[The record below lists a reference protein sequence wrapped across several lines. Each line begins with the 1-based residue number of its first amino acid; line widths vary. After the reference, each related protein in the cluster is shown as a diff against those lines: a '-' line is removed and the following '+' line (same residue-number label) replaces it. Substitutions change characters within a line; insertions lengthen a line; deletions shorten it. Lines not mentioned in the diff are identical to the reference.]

1 MRALQLLTVV
11 TLSAGLPT
19 TLAAQTEPVSTT
31 TATANQTGTTY
42 GSTGSASAL
51 PDQWIASGFV
61 GSNFANNA
69 TPSSTEFGGAVGYL
83 WKSKYGA
90 EFDAGVTPNFQLQNN
105 FFGLGITPMIN
116 TYMANAVGAMPLGAD
131 AKWQPFISGGVGAI
145 SLRSTLASNQLDY
158 NATRFGGD
166 IGAGVLG
173 FVEHLGFK
181 ADVRYFR
188 ATGRYSNATYVA
200 PSGTGSPS
208 STPAPS
214 ASPTPGPTPAP
225 SPTPTPPGPYIH
237 ALDTSTS
244 AATAADTSAAAG
256 LASSTLS
263 GLHFWRANVGV
274 AFRW

>member
-11 TLSAGLPT
+11 ALSAGLPA
-19 TLAAQTEPVSTT
+19 TLAAQTDQVSTT
-31 TATANQTGTTY
+31 TATSNQAQ
-42 GSTGSASAL
+42 STPSAL

-69 TPSSTEFGGAVGYL
+69 NPSSTEFGGTIGYL
-83 WKSKYGA
+83 RKSRFGA

-116 TYMANAVGAMPLGAD
+116 TYMANAIGAMSLGPD

-173 FVEHLGFK
+173 L
-181 ADVRYFR
+181 
-188 ATGRYSNATYVA
+188 TVA
-200 PSGTGSPS
+200 
-208 STPAPS
+208 
-214 ASPTPGPTPAP
+214 
-225 SPTPTPPGPYIH
+225 
-237 ALDTSTS
+237 
-244 AATAADTSAAAG
+244 
-256 LASSTLS
+256 
-263 GLHFWRANVGV
+263 
-274 AFRW
+274 

>member
-1 MRALQLLTVV
+1 MRAIRLLSVV
-11 TLSAGLPT
+11 ALSASFPT
-19 TLAAQTEPVSTT
+19 MLAAQTEPASTT
-31 TATANQTGTTY
+31 TARSNQVQSTNGSNGTT
-42 GSTGSASAL
+42 SAV

-69 TPSSTEFGGAVGYL
+69 NPPSTEFGGGVGYL
-83 WKSKYGA
+83 WKGKYGA

-105 FFGLGITPMIN
+105 FQGLGIKPMIN
-116 TYMANAVGAMPLGAD
+116 TYMANAVGTRPLGPD
-131 AKWQPFISGGVGAI
+131 GKWQPFVSGGVGAI

-158 NATRFGGD
+158 NATRPGAD

-173 FVEHLGFK
+173 FVEHVGFK

-188 ATGRYSNATYVA
+188 TTGQYSNATYVV
-200 PSGTGSPS
+200 PSGSGSPT
-208 STPAPS
+208 STPAPN
-214 ASPTPGPTPAP
+214 P
-225 SPTPTPPGPYIH
+225 SPTPTPAPPGPYIH
-237 ALDTSTS
+237 TLAATTGT
-244 AATAADTSAAAG
+244 ATAADTSAASA